1 MTPTTAIRLMIIGL
15 KSTGGTY
22 ILSKIFLKLRDTNNH
37 HLGVYYER
45 KHEKRKVWKYS
56 AI

>member
-1 MTPTTAIRLMIIGL
+1 MTPTTAIKLMIIGL